1 MAKTT
6 ILTGVL
12 GKLLQDKMIPEPN
25 LGALADIVNQTG
37 VINQNRSP
45 NSTMYNMNTGDKL
58 SKEEVERVISDGYE
72 IDMSKKP
79 DIKKGDVVQYEEKG
93 LLGEEQPLKAKGI
106 GDIDFQL
113 FKDED
118 GYEFANKTMNDEI
131 INAIKT
137 GSYDDAKVYMD
148 KIQEKLEDFGASDS
162 EPNAIVD
169 SILEN
174 YFFGDE

>member
-6 ILTGVL
+6 FLTGIL

-45 NSTMYNMNTGDKL
+45 NSTMYNMT
-58 SKEEVERVISDGYE
+58 
-72 IDMSKKP
+72 KKP

-106 GDIDFQL
+106 GAIDFDL
-113 FKDED
+113 FQDE
-118 GYEFANKTMNDEI
+118 GYEFVNKSMNDELI
-131 INAIKT
+131 KAIKI
-137 GSYDDAKVYMD
+137 GNYEDAKKYMRT
-148 KIQEKLEDFGASDS
+148 IQEKFQDFGASDS

>member
-6 ILTGVL
+6 FLTGIL

-72 IDMSKKP
+72 IDMTKKP

-93 LLGEEQPLKAKGI
+93 LLGEDQPLKAKGI
-106 GDIDFQL
+106 GAIDFDL
-113 FKDED
+113 FQDE
-118 GYEFANKTMNDEI
+118 GYEFVNKSMNDELI
-131 INAIKT
+131 KAIKI
-137 GSYDDAKVYMD
+137 GNYEDAKKYMRT
-148 KIQEKLEDFGASDS
+148 IQEKFQDFGASDS